1 MRRTLLV
8 LTSLS
13 VLVACADGPAPV
25 SPRDAVLDAM
35 SAVYEAG
42 TFHQELKMSM
52 AAEGQSFSITA
63 EADVD
68 NEHQRIDMTM
78 DLGLLG
84 GEMQMVMDGGIVYM
98 RSPAFADAPT
108 PWVSMDPE
116 KMDPAEAA
124 QFGGFGAGTT
134 DPSAYAGLF
143 AGVFDVKDSGQVEIK
158 GVSTTHYVGTIDL
171 QKVLESFPE
180 MVGEDVDPAT
190 KEQLEAAVEQF
201 EALGIET
208 KIPFEIWIDEDGLP
222 RRQAHHDG
230 LRRPRP
236 GGRRRQSGDDRRL
249 FGLRRARPRPDPEAV
264 RGDRRHRSDRRRG
277 VGGRLEVRRLRLG
290 APEGLG

>member
-1 MRRTLLV
+1 MKRTLLL

-13 VLVACADGPAPV
+13 VLVACAEGPAPV

-35 SAVYEAG
+35 AAVYEAG

-52 AAEGQSFSITA
+52 AAEGQSFSITG

-68 NEHQRIDMTM
+68 NEHQKIDMTM

-84 GEMQMVMDGGIVYM
+84 GEMRIVMDGGVVYM
-98 RSPAFADAPT
+98 RSPMFADAPT

-116 KMDPAEAA
+116 KMDPATAA

-143 AGVFDVKDSGQVEIK
+143 AGVFDVKDSGQAEID

-208 KIPFEIWIDEDGLP
+208 KIPFEIWIDEEGLP
-222 RRQAHHDG
+222 RRQGITMDFG
-230 LRRPRP
+230 DLVP
-236 GGRRRQSGDDRRL
+236 GAGDASLEMTVDYSA
-249 FGLRRARPRPDPEAV
+249 FGEPVDVEVPKPSEVTDVTDLMA
-264 RGDRRHRSDRRRG
+264 G
-277 VGGRLEVRRLRLG
+277 VGAGSDSSSG
-290 APEGLG
+290 AYG

>member
-1 MRRTLLV
+1 MLLV
-8 LTSLS
+8 LASLS
-13 VLVACADGPAPV
+13 VLVACAEGPAPV

-35 SAVYEAG
+35 AAVYEAG
-42 TFHQELKMSM
+42 TFHQELEMSM

-68 NEHQRIDMTM
+68 NEHQKIDMTM

-116 KMDPAEAA
+116 KMDPADAA

-143 AGVFDVKDSGQVEIK
+143 AGVFDVKASGQAEIG

-171 QKVLESFPE
+171 EKVMASFPE
-180 MVGEDVDPAT
+180 MVGDDVDPAT

-208 KIPFEIWIDEDGLP
+208 KIPFEIWIDEEGLP
-222 RRQAHHDG
+222 RRQAITMDFG
-230 LRRPRP
+230 DIVP
-236 GGRRRQSGDDRRL
+236 GAGDASMEMTVDYSAFGEPVDVEIPKASQVTDVTDLMGGAGDDS
-249 FGLRRARPRPDPEAV
+249 
-264 RGDRRHRSDRRRG
+264 RS
-277 VGGRLEVRRLRLG
+277 G
-290 APEGLG
+290 AYG

>member
-1 MRRTLLV
+1 MKRTLLL

-13 VLVACADGPAPV
+13 VLVACAEGPAPV

-35 SAVYEAG
+35 AAVYEAR

-52 AAEGQSFSITA
+52 AAEGQSFSITG

-68 NEHQRIDMTM
+68 NEHQKIDMTM
-78 DLGLLG
+78 DLGMLG
-84 GEMQMVMDGGIVYM
+84 GEMQIVMDGGVVYM
-98 RSPAFADAPT
+98 RSPVFADAPT

-116 KMDPAEAA
+116 KMDPATAA

-143 AGVFDVKDSGQVEIK
+143 AGVFDVKDSGQAEIE

-201 EALGIET
+201 ESLGIET
-208 KIPFEIWIDEDGLP
+208 KIPFEIWIDEEGMP
-222 RRQAHHDG
+222 RRQGITMDFG
-230 LRRPRP
+230 DLVP
-236 GGRRRQSGDDRRL
+236 GAGDASLEMTVDYSAFGEPVDVELPKASEVTDVTDLMAGAGAEDESRSGVY
-249 FGLRRARPRPDPEAV
+249 G
-264 RGDRRHRSDRRRG
+264 
-277 VGGRLEVRRLRLG
+277 
-290 APEGLG
+290 

>member
-1 MRRTLLV
+1 MKRALLV
-8 LTSLS
+8 LASLS
-13 VLVACADGPAPV
+13 VLVACAEGPAPV

-52 AAEGQSFSITA
+52 AAEGQSFSITG

-68 NEHQRIDMTM
+68 NENQRIDMTM
-78 DLGLLG
+78 DLGMLG
-84 GEMQMVMDGGIVYM
+84 GEMQIVMDGGIVYM

-116 KMDPAEAA
+116 KMDPATAA

-143 AGVFDVKDSGQVEIK
+143 AGVFDVKDSGRAEIG

-190 KEQLEAAVEQF
+190 REQLEAAVEQF

-208 KIPFEIWIDEDGLP
+208 KIPFEIWIDDEGLP
-222 RRQAHHDG
+222 RRQGITMDFGDLVPGAGDASLEMTVDYSAFG
-230 LRRPRP
+230 EPVEVEIPKPSQVTDVTDLLEGAGP
-236 GGRRRQSGDDRRL
+236 GGDSG
-249 FGLRRARPRPDPEAV
+249 
-264 RGDRRHRSDRRRG
+264 S
-277 VGGRLEVRRLRLG
+277 G
-290 APEGLG
+290 AYG

>member
-1 MRRTLLV
+1 MKRTLLL

-13 VLVACADGPAPV
+13 VLVACAEGPAPV

-35 SAVYEAG
+35 AAVYEAG
-42 TFHQELKMSM
+42 TFHQELRMSM
-52 AAEGQSFSITA
+52 TAEGQSFSFTA

-68 NEHQRIDMTM
+68 NEHQKIDMTM

-84 GEMQMVMDGGIVYM
+84 GEMRMVMDGGIVYM

-116 KMDPAEAA
+116 KMDPAAAA

-143 AGVFDVKDSGQVEIK
+143 AGVFDVTDSGQVDIK

-171 QKVLESFPE
+171 QKVLDSFPE

-190 KEQLEAAVEQF
+190 REQLEAAVEQF

-208 KIPFEIWIDEDGLP
+208 KIPFEIWIDEEGLP
-222 RRQAHHDG
+222 RRQGITMDFG
-230 LRRPRP
+230 DLVP
-236 GGRRRQSGDDRRL
+236 GAGEASMEMTVDYSAFGEPVHVQIPKPSQVTDVTDLIGGAASEDDSMSGAY
-249 FGLRRARPRPDPEAV
+249 G
-264 RGDRRHRSDRRRG
+264 
-277 VGGRLEVRRLRLG
+277 
-290 APEGLG
+290 

>member
-1 MRRTLLV
+1 MKRTLLV
-8 LTSLS
+8 LTSLF
-13 VLVACADGPAPV
+13 VLVACAEGPAPV

-35 SAVYEAG
+35 AAVYEAG
-42 TFHQELKMSM
+42 TFHQELKMSLS
-52 AAEGQSFSITA
+52 AEGQSFSITGG
-63 EADVD
+63 ADVD

-116 KMDPAEAA
+116 KMDPASHPV

-143 AGVFDVKDSGQVEIK
+143 AGVFDVKDSGQADIK

-201 EALGIET
+201 EALGIDA
-208 KIPFEIWIDEDGLP
+208 KMPFEIWIDEEGLP
-222 RRQAHHDG
+222 RRQGITMDFG
-230 LRRPRP
+230 DLVP
-236 GGRRRQSGDDRRL
+236 GAGDATMEMTVDYSAFGEPVDVEIPKPSQVTDFTDLMPEAGDDS
-249 FGLRRARPRPDPEAV
+249 G
-264 RGDRRHRSDRRRG
+264 S
-277 VGGRLEVRRLRLG
+277 G
-290 APEGLG
+290 AYG

>member
-1 MRRTLLV
+1 MKRTLLL

-13 VLVACADGPAPV
+13 VLVACAEGPGPV

-52 AAEGQSFSITA
+52 TAEGQSFSFTA

-68 NEHQRIDMTM
+68 NEHQKIDMTM

-84 GEMQMVMDGGIVYM
+84 GEMRMVMDGGIVYM

-116 KMDPAEAA
+116 KMDPAAAA

-143 AGVFDVKDSGQVEIK
+143 AGVFDVKDSGQVDIK

-190 KEQLEAAVEQF
+190 REQLEAAVEQF

-208 KIPFEIWIDEDGLP
+208 KIPFEIWIDEEGLP
-222 RRQAHHDG
+222 RRQGITMDFG
-230 LRRPRP
+230 DLVP
-236 GGRRRQSGDDRRL
+236 GAGEASMEMTVDYSAFGEPVHVQIPKPSQVTDVTDLIGGAASEDDSMSGAY
-249 FGLRRARPRPDPEAV
+249 G
-264 RGDRRHRSDRRRG
+264 
-277 VGGRLEVRRLRLG
+277 
-290 APEGLG
+290 

>member
-1 MRRTLLV
+1 MKRTLLV
-8 LTSLS
+8 LTALS
-13 VLVACADGPAPV
+13 VLVSCAEGPAPV

-35 SAVYEAG
+35 AAVYEAG
-42 TFHQELKMSM
+42 TFHQELKMSLS
-52 AAEGQSFSITA
+52 AEGQSFSITGG
-63 EADVD
+63 ADVD

-84 GEMQMVMDGGIVYM
+84 GEMQIVMNGGVVYM

-116 KMDPAEAA
+116 KMDPATAA

-143 AGVFDVKDSGQVEIK
+143 AGVFDVKDSGQADIK
-158 GVSTTHYVGTIDL
+158 GVSTIHYVGTIDL

-201 EALGIET
+201 EALGIDA
-208 KIPFEIWIDEDGLP
+208 KIPFEIWIDEEGLP
-222 RRQAHHDG
+222 RRQGITMDFGDLVPGAGDATMEMTVDYSAFGEPVDVEIPKPSQVTDVTDLMPGAGDG
-230 LRRPRP
+230 
-236 GGRRRQSGDDRRL
+236 SG
-249 FGLRRARPRPDPEAV
+249 
-264 RGDRRHRSDRRRG
+264 S
-277 VGGRLEVRRLRLG
+277 G
-290 APEGLG
+290 AYG